1 MNTQNPILS
10 CAGRP
15 SASIDAEL
23 LKELLKSF
31 TPNYIGVK
39 AKAYQLSAAFDVIA
53 NGEYGVNTLDEFK
66 SIIYREFLQLQL
78 TEAAILARNADVS
91 ADLPSVEQL

>member
-66 SIIYREFLQLQL
+66 SIINREFLQLQL
-78 TEAAILARNADVS
+78 IEAATLARSADVS